1 MVEGWDPQSIVR
13 RYRGS
18 WRSQS
23 FLAGLDQQA
32 LVSLLAEGT
41 LVHFGKGD
49 VLVREGD
56 VYDGVYLLLSSYVK
70 VSASQYGGGQTLLAV
85 RFAGDVIGEMAAID
99 GNTRCATV
107 EVCSKEPVAAV
118 RLEET
123 QFERAVATVPDARQ
137 LLLASVVGKLRTS
150 TRRRVDYAKAPVL
163 LQLACLLVEMADEHG
178 HTPRGRSVVIG
189 ANLTQVEWGMLI
201 GVSPRTVQR
210 ALRELKLAGLI
221 DPGRN
226 RMVVK
231 DVLGLRALLT
241 ERL

>member
-1 MVEGWDPQSIVR
+1 MVDKWDPQSIVR

-18 WRSQS
+18 WAPRS
-23 FLAGLDQQA
+23 FLAGLDHQA
-32 LVSLLAEGT
+32 LVPFLAEGT

-56 VYDGVYLLLSSYVK
+56 AYDGVFLLLSSYVK
-70 VSASQYGGGQTLLAV
+70 VSASRYGGGQTLLAV
-85 RFAGDVIGEMAAID
+85 RFAGDVIGEMAATD

-118 RLEET
+118 RLDET
-123 QFERAVATVPDARQ
+123 QFERAVDTVPGGRR
-137 LLLASVVGKLRTS
+137 LLFDSVVRKLRTS
-150 TRRRVDYAKAPVL
+150 TRRRVDYAKAPVR
-163 LQLACLLVEMADEHG
+163 LQLARLLVEMADEHG
-178 HTPRGRSVVIG
+178 HVPRGRSVVIG

-210 ALRELKLAGLI
+210 ALGELKLAGLI

-226 RMVVK
+226 RMLVR
-231 DVLGLRALLT
+231 DVPGLRALIGEQL
-241 ERL
+241 